1 MDTAQYG
8 SRGPRLVAAAIICVA
23 AAIVMM
29 SPFMN
34 LAHLASALHHG
45 DGREQAWAL
54 AWVAH
59 ALTTMHVPFFDANMY
74 FPARMVLAQQD
85 DMLPVAI
92 VGLPVWLTTHNAVL
106 MFNVLQILGP
116 AATAFA
122 GFLLAYEWTKDWA
135 ASVAGGLAFGLSFF
149 TMLHNAHLNLTWA
162 PGLPLSMLFL
172 ERWWRTPTWGRLAA
186 LWAAAVFTVL
196 TSGYLAVML
205 VFLLAIHAAVLIVS
219 DPRLELR
226 ARVPQIAAGLAA
238 GGALVW
244 PLLSP
249 YLIQTS
255 RPGETATMAA
265 DRHSYF
271 VPPENTWLGHRLV
284 AHHLVTAQSIWGERT
299 LYLGWTA
306 MVLAVVGGITLLR
319 ERGSRARATALI
331 VLLLVAAAL
340 SFGPAQNGFAP
351 FDLIAHLPGFA
362 GFRATARFALLVTL
376 GVSMLAAAGLAR
388 IRRAVPAA
396 APVVAIGAIVLV
408 LGDVF
413 VVDFPAGH
421 PPPETIPRV
430 YALAHADGARA
441 AVALPMYTD
450 GPEHFKEGD
459 YLLDSTTADFL
470 PLANGIGR
478 QVPPSYY
485 EIVAAMRD
493 FPSPQSAA
501 VLRRYGITHVV
512 LHRDSYPDH
521 GAVQLSALRRS
532 EDYAVVSDTDRE
544 LLLRVVPPL

>member
-1 MDTAQYG
+1 MHRAQQEN
-8 SRGPRLVAAAIICVA
+8 RGPRAAAAAIVCVA
-23 AAIVMM
+23 AATVMM

-34 LAHLASALHHG
+34 LAHLGSALHHG

-59 ALTTMHVPFFDANMY
+59 ALTTRHVAFFDANMY
-74 FPARMVLAQQD
+74 FPSHMALAQQD
-85 DMLPVAI
+85 DMLAVAVI
-92 VGLPVWLTTHNAVL
+92 GLPVWLVTHNAVL

-122 GFLLAYEWTKDWA
+122 GFLLAYEWTNDWA
-135 ASVAGGLAFGLSFF
+135 ASVAGGLAFGTSFF

-172 ERWWRTPTWGRLAA
+172 ERWWRRPTWGRLAV
-186 LWAAAVFTVL
+186 LWTAAVFTVL

-205 VFLLAIHAAVLIVS
+205 VFVLAIHAIVLIVS

-226 ARVPQIAAGLAA
+226 ARVPQVAVGLAA

-255 RPGETATMAA
+255 RPGETAAMAA
-265 DRHSYF
+265 DRLSYF
-271 VPPENTWLGHRLV
+271 VPPENTWLGHELV
-284 AHHLVTAQSIWGERT
+284 ALHLITPQTIWGERT

-306 MVLAVVGGITLLR
+306 MMLAVVGAAALFSS
-319 ERGSRARATALI
+319 RGQRARAA
-331 VLLLVAAAL
+331 VLVVLVLVAGAL
-340 SFGPAQNGFAP
+340 SFGPAHNGLSP

-396 APVVAIGAIVLV
+396 APLVAVAAIALL
-408 LGDVF
+408 LGEVF

-459 YLLDSTTADFL
+459 YLLDSTTADFV